1 MIEVQN
7 LTIKYPN
14 GKGVFDLNFKVKKGE
29 AFGYIGPK
37 GAGKTTTIGALM
49 GFNRPTKGSVAINDL
64 NAYKNAA
71 RIHKNLGYV
80 PREVVFFEGM
90 RIKSY
95 LKFMIYL
102 RGIKPADVDG
112 KKNELLERFE
122 LDTNDK
128 LDRLKLEDRKKLA
141 IVNAFLHEPE
151 VLIMDEPFL
160 NLNPAMQTRL
170 VDLVIEEKRKG
181 RSFILTSKLFSEVE
195 RTCDRV
201 GLLRDGYLIEK
212 DDVIGLKSKELKSY
226 LIKFA
231 EPPNLGQLKKYGFK
245 YKAINARDFEI
256 YTPGDQI
263 DLLIK
268 ILSHEKILVLN
279 SNTQILEEIFLDLYY
294 HSKEVKV

>member
-1 MIEVQN
+1 MIEVQD

-14 GKGVFDLNFKVKKGE
+14 GKGVFDLSFKVEKGE

-37 GAGKTTTIGALM
+37 GAGKTTTIQALM
-49 GFNRPTKGSVAINDL
+49 GFNRPTKGSVTINDL

-71 RIHKNLGYV
+71 RIHKNLGYM

-102 RGIKPADVDG
+102 RGIKPADVEA
-112 KKNELLERFE
+112 KKNDLLERFE

-128 LDRLKLEDRKKLA
+128 LDRLGLEDRKKLA
-141 IVNAFLHEPE
+141 IVSAFLHEPE
-151 VLIMDEPFL
+151 IVIMDEPFL

-170 VDLVIEEKRKG
+170 VDLIIEKKRKG
-181 RSFILTSKLFSEVE
+181 RSFLLTSKLFSEVE

-279 SNTQILEEIFLDLYY
+279 SNTQILEEIFLDLYNQ
-294 HSKEVKV
+294 KQEVRA

>member
-1 MIEVQN
+1 
-7 LTIKYPN
+7 
-14 GKGVFDLNFKVKKGE
+14 
-29 AFGYIGPK
+29 
-37 GAGKTTTIGALM
+37 M